1 MVCVVQ
7 TSLLDAL
14 RKTSVAAGEAGGI
27 TQVPLLCTS
36 ACKRLCDI
44 FSGVSP
50 AVTCFRLL
58 DYPLNFQ
65 TCSLSEC
72 NISSF
77 GLI

>member
-27 TQVPLLCTS
+27 TQVAPLCTS
-36 ACKRLCDI
+36 NCKRLCDI
-44 FSGVSP
+44 FSCVSP

-58 DYPLNFQ
+58 DYASNFQ
-65 TCSLSEC
+65 ICSLSEC
-72 NISSF
+72 NVQYI
-77 GLI
+77 LA